1 MTAPPRS
8 LRLTWISSLVAC
20 LLAPTAHA
28 GDACLQAELAAKPE
42 FSGVALLRQ
51 QGQLRVAAQ
60 GAELGTE
67 TRFNLGSVSK
77 MFTAVAVA
85 QQVEKGKLEL
95 DAPIGRWVE
104 GLTPE
109 VAAVTL
115 RQLLTHSG
123 GLGNFF
129 NPDNVAAMQQA
140 RSLADLRA
148 LARDTAPQFPPGSRF
163 QYSNNGFLLL
173 GLAVEK
179 VSGQPFDAYLQQQ
192 VFAPASMAS
201 TSLSPAQPRAAT
213 AGFTRLP
220 KPGTGVAHMQRPS
233 PDSPQRPAE
242 EAALPGSP
250 AGGAY
255 GTAADLMRFF
265 DALRAGKLV
274 GADTLAELTRSQ
286 IEPGPG
292 LHYGLGFG
300 VFDWEGHAG
309 WGHNGGAPGV
319 NAEALVFPADELV
332 LVVLANRDPPTA
344 TQQMQ
349 ALRQAALTG
358 PLCR

>member
-1 MTAPPRS
+1 MRGS
-8 LRLTWISSLVAC
+8 LSHSLIWLAAC
-20 LLAPTAHA
+20 LLAPAALAA
-28 GDACLQAELAAKPE
+28 GPSANACLQAELAARPE
-42 FSGVALLRQ
+42 FSGVALVRQ
-51 QGQLRVAAQ
+51 QGQTRVAAQ
-60 GAELGTE
+60 GASLDVES
-67 TRFNLGSVSK
+67 RFNLGSASK

-85 QQVEKGKLEL
+85 QQVEKGRLEL

-104 GLTPE
+104 ALAPE

-140 RSLADLRA
+140 RSLVDLLP
-148 LARDTAPQFPPGSRF
+148 LARDAKPQFTPGSRF

-179 VSGQPFDAYLQQQ
+179 ASGQRFDAYLQEH
-192 VFAPASMAS
+192 VFAPAGMTS
-201 TSLSPAQPRAAT
+201 TSLSPALPRAAT
-213 AGFTRLP
+213 QGFTRLP
-220 KPGTGVAHMQRPS
+220 VHGPGMLPMQRPS
-233 PDSPQRPAE
+233 PDSPLRPAD

-255 GTAADLMRFF
+255 GTAGDLLRFF

-274 GADTLAELTRSQ
+274 GAETLGQLTRSQ
-286 IEPGPG
+286 IEAGPG

-300 VFDWEGHAG
+300 VFNWEGHAG
-309 WGHNGGAPGV
+309 FGHNGGAPGV
-319 NAEALVFPADELV
+319 NVEAMVFPADDTI
-332 LVVLANRDPPTA
+332 LVVLTNRDPPIA
-344 TQQMQ
+344 SQQVA
-349 ALRQAALTG
+349 ALRRAALTG
-358 PLCR
+358 QLCR